1 MPITLI
7 VDDDP
12 EFASLCQETLG
23 PTGEHEFIIATD
35 DASAIE
41 ILKKIDTLDVAIV
54 AIDKD
59 NVSGLELFKK
69 LTGRRVRVPRIALT
83 GSADLPLI
91 RRAMN
96 DGAAD
101 FLTRPVAAKD
111 LERTI
116 CKVYEDT
123 ERRRKAWRTEAQ
135 LSAIRREVDIAG
147 DIQKRILPTVF
158 PERPGLEVAAILES
172 AKDMSGDFY
181 DVFEI
186 GDGRIGYVVA
196 DVVGKGIPAAFFMAV
211 ARTLLQATATAGTP
225 PAECLSQV
233 NDLICRHE
241 ITSMFVS
248 VFYGVLNPRTW
259 ELTYANGGHLP
270 PVRIGGKTG
279 VTTLISGG
287 DGVVLGVEAG
297 LTYEQETLQIDPG
310 DTLFLYTDGLTEAFN
325 ETRDQFGE
333 QRLQDFLSINQG
345 NSPEALCRTMLDH
358 IKEFTGG
365 AEAADD
371 MTCLA
376 IYREV
381 S

>member
-12 EFASLCQETLG
+12 EFASLCEETLG

-41 ILKKIDTLDVAIV
+41 ILKKMDDLDVAIV

-59 NVSGLELFKK
+59 NVSGLDLFKK

-101 FLTRPVAAKD
+101 FLTRPVAAED

-116 CKVYEDT
+116 RKVYEDT

-147 DIQKRILPTVF
+147 DIQKRILPTIF

-186 GDGRIGYVVA
+186 GDGRIGYVIA

-270 PVRIGGKTG
+270 PVKIGGKIGGTA
-279 VTTLISGG
+279 LIDGG
-287 DGVVLGVEAG
+287 EGVVLGVQSG
-297 LTYEQETLQIDPG
+297 LLYEQETLQIDPG

-325 ETRDQFGE
+325 QTRDQFGE
-333 QRLQDFLSINQG
+333 QRLQDCLSINQG
-345 NSPEALCRTMLDH
+345 KPTEKLCRSVLDH
-358 IKEFTGG
+358 IKDFTGG
-365 AEAADD
+365 SEAADD

-376 IYREV
+376 IHREV